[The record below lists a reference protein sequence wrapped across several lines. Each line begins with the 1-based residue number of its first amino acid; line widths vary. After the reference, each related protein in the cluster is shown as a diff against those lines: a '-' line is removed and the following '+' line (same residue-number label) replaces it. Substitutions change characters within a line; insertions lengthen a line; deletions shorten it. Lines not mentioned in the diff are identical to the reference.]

1 MCTKCKDDRCIGM
14 YLLHP
19 KELNDR
25 FKLMKKELTENE
37 NRKFI
42 LIVSPSSGELFTKFF
57 ELHVIDNVDEKE
69 AKTLV
74 DKRFMGEYTSNVDYL
89 MTMTD
94 EQIAKIPETLN
105 NSMGAAIKMY
115 SNKQ

>member
-19 KELNDR
+19 KELGDR

-57 ELHVIDNVDEKE
+57 ELHVIDNADEKE

-74 DKRFMGEYTSNVDYL
+74 DRRFTREYTSNVDYL

-94 EQIAKIPETLN
+94 EQVDKIPETLN
-105 NSMGAAIKMY
+105 NSIRAVIKMGS
-115 SNKQ
+115 SNG

>member
-25 FKLMKKELTENE
+25 FKIMKKELTENE

-74 DKRFMGEYTSNVDYL
+74 DRRFEREHTSNIDYL
-89 MTMTD
+89 MEMTD
-94 EQIAKIPETLN
+94 EQIAKIPETLTT
-105 NSMGAAIKMY
+105 SMRAVIKMY
-115 SNKQ
+115 SNKE

>member
-1 MCTKCKDDRCIGM
+1 MCTKCKDDRCSGM
-14 YLLHP
+14 YLLHS
-19 KELNDR
+19 KELGYR
-25 FKLMKKELTENE
+25 FKIMKKELAENE
-37 NRKFI
+37 NKKFI

-57 ELHVIDNVDEKE
+57 ELHVIDNVDERE

-74 DKRFMGEYTSNVDYL
+74 DMRFMREYISSVDYL

-115 SNKQ
+115 SNKG

>member
-42 LIVSPSSGELFTKFF
+42 LIVSPSSGELFTEFF
-57 ELHVIDNVDEKE
+57 ELHVIDNVGEKE

-74 DKRFMGEYTSNVDYL
+74 DKRFMREYTSNVDYL

>member
-69 AKTLV
+69 AKTSCNKYF
-74 DKRFMGEYTSNVDYL
+74 KR
-89 MTMTD
+89 
-94 EQIAKIPETLN
+94 A
-105 NSMGAAIKMY
+105 
-115 SNKQ
+115 